1 MDDDDDNDVILR
13 EFSAPQPTIPQR
25 ECKQMSFA
33 LVLNAE
39 IDLLDTE

>member
-1 MDDDDDNDVILR
+1 MDDDDNYVR
-13 EFSAPQPTIPQR
+13 EFSAPEATIPQR

>member
-1 MDDDDDNDVILR
+1 MDDDDNDVR
-13 EFSAPQPTIPQR
+13 EFSAPELTIPQR
-25 ECKQMSFA
+25 EYKQMSFA

>member
-1 MDDDDDNDVILR
+1 MDDDDDDDDVR
-13 EFSAPQPTIPQR
+13 EFSAPEPTIPQR